1 MSGIPSRFKSEME
14 SHMSAEVKRER
25 EGDEGA
31 NVTPR
36 SRRRKLA
43 RKGRM
48 EGIKIEDVAV
58 KEEVKIVKEE
68 MDLVKVE
75 GVIVKTKVDTVKHGG
90 IPSKVEEDM
99 IVKVEEDVGVPEA
112 TIKVEGGPIEAV
124 ADCIDV
130 EDDEFWER
138 EERRA
143 RNAIAAFEIK
153 DLLRRNLEG
162 SGAGRRT
169 TAKQRACE

>member
-1 MSGIPSRFKSEME
+1 
-14 SHMSAEVKRER
+14 MSAEVKRER

-112 TIKVEGGPIEAV
+112 TIKVEGGPI
-124 ADCIDV
+124 DW